1 MYVCMYR
8 DNLGKLFES
17 YEELEH
23 QAGEFKAQKIDEVN
37 STGHTLHTY
46 LLTYIHTYIHI
57 YIHRK
62 IKLINIH
69 AKHSLTCIH
78 I

>member
-1 MYVCMYR
+1 MYVYMYR

-46 LLTYIHTYIHI
+46 LHTYI
-57 YIHRK
+57 K
-62 IKLINIH
+62 K
-69 AKHSLTCIH
+69 SS
-78 I
+78 